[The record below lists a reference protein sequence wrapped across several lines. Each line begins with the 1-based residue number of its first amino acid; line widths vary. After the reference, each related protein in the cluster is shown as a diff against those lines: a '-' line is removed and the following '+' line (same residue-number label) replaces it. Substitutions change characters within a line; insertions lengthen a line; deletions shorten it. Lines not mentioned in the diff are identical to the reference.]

1 MLDQLGMTELW
12 TNQDTILT
20 MRLNTIKQRLLD
32 HYYQSWYSNINN
44 SRRQNTYCIFKH
56 TFNLEPY
63 LDIITNKRLRSA
75 LRRYRLSSHKLKI
88 ERGRYHNI
96 DRKNRICKYCNL
108 KAIENEYHFLL
119 VCPLY
124 RNIRKQCFTSYY
136 CSWPTINKFET
147 LLSKQNKKV
156 TMNLFKYI
164 YHAMH
169 LRYLLDNYKNSD
181 IVISFLK
188 CSRLFH
194 MYVT

>member
-1 MLDQLGMTELW
+1 MYTFE
-12 TNQDTILT
+12 
-20 MRLNTIKQRLLD
+20 IKFVL
-32 HYYQSWYSNINN
+32 
-44 SRRQNTYCIFKH
+44 FV
-56 TFNLEPY
+56 
-63 LDIITNKRLRSA
+63 
-75 LRRYRLSSHKLKI
+75 
-88 ERGRYHNI
+88 HNI
-96 DRKNRICKYCNL
+96 DRENSICKYCNL

-136 CSWPTINKFET
+136 CSWPTINTFET

-169 LRYLLDNYKNSD
+169 LRDLLDNYKNSD

-188 CSRLFH
+188 CSCLFH